1 VAAAAADVGKFEDDE
16 ATGKLVRVDTQQT
29 TLPYPHARPTREQQA
44 RGELPTG
51 AGAGASAASAAA
63 AAAAGAG
70 SLAPPRA
77 GAGGSVKSLGGKS
90 GGKTAA
96 GSKAAAAGVAAG
108 AGAARAGA
116 GTATTQMG

>member
-51 AGAGASAASAAA
+51 AGAGASAAAAA

-96 GSKAAAAGVAAG
+96 GSKAAAAGAAAG